1 MQRRAS
7 DSPWFQP
14 FPNILSQSDKFVL
27 RSQLDCFDP
36 RLPGTGVFDIKTR
49 AVMTIRHDLFN
60 FEENS
65 GYQIRTLQG
74 LAESFE
80 KEYYDLIRSAFLKY
94 RSVLIRLGGR
104 TLSSHHAHSFQAR
117 IGNMDGVFV
126 AYHNTE
132 RIFGFQY
139 IPLSEMDARLFGE
152 RAAGDAVFEKCLL
165 LLEVVLEEATRELP
179 DQVFLRTESHGRN

>member
-1 MQRRAS
+1 
-7 DSPWFQP
+7 
-14 FPNILSQSDKFVL
+14 
-27 RSQLDCFDP
+27 
-36 RLPGTGVFDIKTR
+36 
-49 AVMTIRHDLFN
+49 
-60 FEENS
+60 
-65 GYQIRTLQG
+65 
-74 LAESFE
+74 
-80 KEYYDLIRSAFLKY
+80 
-94 RSVLIRLGGR
+94 
-104 TLSSHHAHSFQAR
+104 
-117 IGNMDGVFV
+117 MDGVFV